1 MSVNNE
7 HEMLEPEQELK
18 NVGLKATAPRM
29 RILELFQKAQES
41 GAVRHLTAEDIYKQ
55 LVAENI
61 EVGLATVY
69 RVLTQFEAAGLIV
82 RHYFGNDRATYEMY
96 DGAHH
101 DHIVCTRCGR
111 VEEFVDKEIEKR
123 QKQIAVRLGF
133 ELEGHSLALY
143 GVCEDCRKKEKA
155 RRK

>member
-69 RVLTQFEAAGLIV
+69 RVLTQFEAA
-82 RHYFGNDRATYEMY
+82 DRKS
-96 DGAHH
+96 
-101 DHIVCTRCGR
+101 TRLNSSH
-111 VEEFVDKEIEKR
+111 V
-123 QKQIAVRLGF
+123 
-133 ELEGHSLALY
+133 ALS
-143 GVCEDCRKKEKA
+143 RMPSSA
-155 RRK
+155 

>member
-82 RHYFGNDRATYEMY
+82 RHYFGND
-96 DGAHH
+96 
-101 DHIVCTRCGR
+101 
-111 VEEFVDKEIEKR
+111 
-123 QKQIAVRLGF
+123 F

-143 GVCEDCRKKEKA
+143 GICEDCRKKEKN

>member
-29 RILELFQKAQES
+29 RILELFQKAQEA

-69 RVLTQFEAAGLIV
+69 RVLTQFEAAGQL
-82 RHYFGNDRATYEMY
+82 RNGRWRTSRSHCLHALRPRRR
-96 DGAHH
+96 
-101 DHIVCTRCGR
+101 VC
-111 VEEFVDKEIEKR
+111 
-123 QKQIAVRLGF
+123 
-133 ELEGHSLALY
+133 
-143 GVCEDCRKKEKA
+143 
-155 RRK
+155 